1 MPTTHE
7 RLRRG
12 LVPTLAL
19 TAVAST
25 AVATLGLA
33 GPNPSSVAADQAP
46 KAPRDTATATD
57 ATKGATKD
65 AAEERRDGGRTDSRR
80 PNVLLVTL
88 DDAAY
93 GDFRYMPFTR
103 QLVADQ
109 GVTMENFISPNPIC
123 VPSRASTLTGDYS
136 HNHGLVT
143 VGGPQG
149 LAPTFADSGANRQTV
164 ATWLDR
170 AGYDTYTTGKWMN
183 GYEVDLPA
191 SASEPGWD
199 RWEPATID
207 TYQFFDT
214 QFFEQG
220 TEVGSYGEYNT
231 YAITDRATDYIRSR
245 KRDRDP
251 WFAWVNYVAP
261 HHGEGD
267 LDPNPS
273 HYTTVPA
280 PEDTDRFE
288 GIALRRQPNMFHAA
302 KGSYGAGRG
311 RVSPELREDM
321 RYAFEQRVQ
330 ALQAVDRGI
339 RDQVNALRRSHQ
351 LDNTYVIVTS
361 DNGYEVGEHNHEGKL
376 LPYRDSLMVPTV
388 LRGPG
393 VPKDKVV
400 DTVASVPDL
409 AVTIA
414 SIGRAAPPS
423 RTVDGTNFLPMLDSE
438 KTLYRAIPIVGYPLG
453 TTRERPL
460 YYGVVR
466 GSTTYVRWAWGKEE
480 MYDTRIDPY
489 QIRNLASEAG
499 YHDRLVELRKLA
511 RQLRDCRGNSCPK
524 EYAAA
529 PSAG

>member
-1 MPTTHE
+1 MPTTHD
-7 RLRRG
+7 RLRPE

-33 GPNPSSVAADQAP
+33 GPNASSVAADPAP
-46 KAPRDTATATD
+46 KAPRDTATAKPAARD
-57 ATKGATKD
+57 ATRK
-65 AAEERRDGGRTDSRR
+65 RRRR
-80 PNVLLVTL
+80 PDRLAPTERVLVTL

-109 GVTMENFISPNPIC
+109 GITMENFISPNPIC

-136 HNHGLVT
+136 PNHGLVT

-149 LAPTFADSGANRQTV
+149 LARTFAELGCEPADRRHLARPRRVRHVHDRQ
-164 ATWLDR
+164 LDER
-170 AGYDTYTTGKWMN
+170 L
-183 GYEVDLPA
+183 EVDLPA
-191 SASEPGWD
+191 SASEPGSD

-220 TEVGSYGEYNT
+220 TEVASYGGYNT
-231 YAITDRATDYIRSR
+231 YAITDRATSYIRSR

-261 HHGEGD
+261 HHIAGD

-273 HYTTVPA
+273 
-280 PEDTDRFE
+280 RFAASGARGRRPLE

-302 KGSYGAGRG
+302 KGSYGAGKG

-361 DNGYEVGEHNHEGKL
+361 DNGYEIGEHNHEGKL

-393 VPKDKVV
+393 IPKDEVV

-423 RTVDGTNFLPMLDSE
+423 RTVDGTNFLPVLDSE

-489 QIRNLASEAG
+489 QIRNLASEVG
-499 YHDRLVELRKLA
+499 YRERLVELRRLA

-529 PSAG
+529 PSTG